1 MHIDIHTRFITL
13 LGDPL
18 AQSFAARM
26 QNRGYEAAGL
36 NLVYFY
42 TVTGQEHLG
51 DIVNGLR
58 YMPVAG
64 FAVTKPN
71 KVKVLEYLDEL
82 DPLCRKMGSS
92 NTVVKLPD
100 GRLKGYNTDGT
111 GFYTALT
118 EAGID
123 VTKERFFCFGSGG
136 AGRAMCSVLAY
147 HGAPKI
153 WITDLFPESARS
165 LVEDINKNFA
175 PVAEMVP
182 YEDFS
187 KVGEATVVLNASGV
201 GMGKSIGKTP
211 LPPEFIQKDQFY
223 FDACY
228 NPARTRFLENAEKAG
243 CRVMNGLTMSLYQGT
258 AQVELWSG
266 QKAPVEAMRRELE
279 KILEE
284 KKQQESRMESMMM
297 ENVKESSKAVQ
308 QKNSLNALI
317 HWLDL
322 HLEETFLV
330 VMLVLIAGV
339 TMLQVIVRKIP
350 GMASLTWAEEL
361 CRFLW
366 IWSVFLSLPYTI
378 RTDSMLR
385 VGVLKDLLPETL
397 RKVLNLAVDGITLG
411 CMGVLGLYGVEV
423 VSVIGESHEISPAMQ
438 WPMAF
443 VYSFMVLGFFLAA
456 LRAVQMLWFHVQHL
470 QEPEL
475 STLEQTL
482 RDAADET
489 ALAQE
494 GDD

>member
-36 NLVYFY
+36 NLVYCY
-42 TVTGQEHLG
+42 TITGQEHLG

-111 GFYTALT
+111 GFYTVLT

-147 HGAPKI
+147 HGATKI

-201 GMGKSIGKTP
+201 GMGQSIGKTP

-266 QKAPVEAMRRELE
+266 QKAPVEATRRELE

-284 KKQQESRMESMMM
+284 KKQQ
-297 ENVKESSKAVQ
+297 
-308 QKNSLNALI
+308 
-317 HWLDL
+317 D
-322 HLEETFLV
+322 
-330 VMLVLIAGV
+330 
-339 TMLQVIVRKIP
+339 
-350 GMASLTWAEEL
+350 
-361 CRFLW
+361 
-366 IWSVFLSLPYTI
+366 
-378 RTDSMLR
+378 
-385 VGVLKDLLPETL
+385 
-397 RKVLNLAVDGITLG
+397 
-411 CMGVLGLYGVEV
+411 
-423 VSVIGESHEISPAMQ
+423 
-438 WPMAF
+438 
-443 VYSFMVLGFFLAA
+443 
-456 LRAVQMLWFHVQHL
+456 
-470 QEPEL
+470 
-475 STLEQTL
+475 
-482 RDAADET
+482 
-489 ALAQE
+489 
-494 GDD
+494 